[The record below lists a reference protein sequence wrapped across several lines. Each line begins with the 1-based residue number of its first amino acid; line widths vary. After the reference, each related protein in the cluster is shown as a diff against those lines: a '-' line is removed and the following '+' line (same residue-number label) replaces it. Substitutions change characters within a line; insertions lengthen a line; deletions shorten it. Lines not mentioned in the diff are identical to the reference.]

1 MSLVLRNGWTLR
13 DYRWLQVAF
22 GAYLAVHFGH
32 LVPWGAELFS
42 SEGVIPRAA
51 DSPVAYVLP
60 NVLTFFDGRVVVTA
74 LLLLATL
81 LSLVFAAGPQGR
93 SGRVVAVSLW
103 YLWACFHARNPLI
116 GNPGLPYVGWMLLAH
131 AVILPARG
139 QRRTWRFPADV
150 FAAGWILMALG
161 YTYSAAT
168 KLVSPSWLDGNA
180 LRYILENPLAR
191 DTALRQL
198 ILQLP
203 DAALRLGTWGVLGLE
218 LVALPLALSSR
229 SRPWLWTALFALHL
243 GLLVLIDFADLTFG
257 MVLLHLFTFDPAW
270 IRSALQ
276 ASIRPSPASSRLRS
290 R

>member
-1 MSLVLRNGWTLR
+1 MSLALPNGWTLR

-22 GAYLAVHFGH
+22 GGYLAVHFAH

-42 SEGVIPRAA
+42 SEGMLPRAA

-60 NVLTFFDGRVVVTA
+60 NVLTFVDHPSMVTV

-81 LSLVFAAGPQGR
+81 LSLVFAAGPRGAW
-93 SGRVVAVSLW
+93 GRVVAVSLW
-103 YLWACFHARNPLI
+103 YLWACLHARNPLI

-131 AVILPARG
+131 AVVLPGHG

-168 KLVSPSWLDGNA
+168 KLISPSWLDGNA
-180 LRYILENPLAR
+180 LRFILENPLAR
-191 DTALRQL
+191 DTVLRQW

-203 DAALRLGTWGVLGLE
+203 DALLRLGTWGVLGLE

-243 GLLVLIDFADLTFG
+243 GLLVLVDFADLTFG
-257 MVLLHLFTFDPAW
+257 MILLHLFTFDPAW
-270 IRSALQ
+270 IRSAVQ
-276 ASIRPSPASSRLRS
+276 ASTPPSPASSRWRS